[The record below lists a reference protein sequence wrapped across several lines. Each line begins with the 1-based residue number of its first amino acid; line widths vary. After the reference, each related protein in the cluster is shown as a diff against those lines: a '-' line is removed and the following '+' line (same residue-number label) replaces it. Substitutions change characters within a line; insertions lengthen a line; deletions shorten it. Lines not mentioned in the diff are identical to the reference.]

1 MKVTVLGMYGGYPYA
16 GKGTSSYLIQK
27 NDYNLLLD
35 CGSGALLSLER
46 YLNPLEL
53 DGVLLSHYHNDHIAD
68 VGVLQYYWQLNNQD
82 VKGKKLPLYGH
93 TEDQT
98 HFADL
103 TWPGAT
109 VGVAYDPAEELVLK
123 SLRITFLRTKHP
135 VVAYAVRIEDVVT
148 KEVLTYT
155 ADTAEI
161 PEMISFAHDSDL
173 LITDTNF
180 SAAKK
185 GKKWHMTS
193 IESARLAL
201 ESGSKKLML
210 SHLPQKISANQLVEE
225 AQSVV
230 NKHVKVFPASVGLK
244 VNVVGNDSKSS

>member
-16 GKGTSSYLIQK
+16 GKGTSSYLIQT

-35 CGSGALLSLER
+35 CGSGALLSLEQH
-46 YLNPLEL
+46 LNPLEL

-68 VGVLQYYWQLNNQD
+68 VGVLQYYWQLNNQEIA
-82 VKGKKLPLYGH
+82 GKELPIYGH
-93 TEDQT
+93 AEDQE
-98 HFADL
+98 HFASL
-103 TWPGAT
+103 TWPDAT
-109 VGVAYDPAEELVLK
+109 VGVAYNPAEELTLK
-123 SLRITFLRTKHP
+123 SLRITFLKTKHP
-135 VVAYAVRIEDVVT
+135 VTAYAVRIEDTVT

-161 PEMISFAHDSDL
+161 PEMIPFAHDSDL

-193 IESARLAL
+193 TESAKLAL
-201 ESGSKKLML
+201 KSGSKKLML
-210 SHLPQKISANQLVEE
+210 SHLPQKISANQLVKE
-225 AQSVV
+225 AEKVV
-230 NKHVKVFPASVGLK
+230 GKQVEVFSAYVGLK
-244 VNVVGNDSKSS
+244 IIV